1 MQKEQEIIDS
11 SIKLAEKWQNRAS
24 ELVSDFDREFY
35 VKMNKMLEHPEDKA
49 LLIELMDQCFRAQSN
64 DRVANQIIF
73 LLEKHGM
80 AHFFTT
86 KDKTLLW
93 LFQNFGKFLPNLS
106 VPMFVKQI
114 REDTKTVVIK
124 GEDEPFNKHLVM
136 RKNEGTR
143 VNINLIGEVV
153 LGEEEAQERM
163 EKYMKALENPN
174 IDYISIKISTI
185 FSQIIALDF
194 DHTVDVLVD
203 KLTKIYRQA
212 QKYPYEAADGTK
224 SNKFINLDMEEYRDL
239 DITVEVF
246 KKTLEKEEFK
256 DFY

>member
-1 MQKEQEIIDS
+1 MRNEQELISS
-11 SIKLAEKWQNRAS
+11 SIKLAEKWQNRAT
-24 ELVSDFDREFY
+24 ELVSDFDKEFY
-35 VKMNKMLEHPEDKA
+35 IKMNKMLDHPKDKA
-49 LLIELMDQCFRAQSN
+49 LLIELMDQCFRCESN
-64 DRVANQIIF
+64 ARVADQIIF

-106 VPMFVKQI
+106 VPMFVNQI

-136 RKNEGTR
+136 RKEEGTR

-153 LGEEEAQERM
+153 LGEEEASERM
-163 EKYMKALENPN
+163 EKYLKALSNPN

-185 FSQIIALDF
+185 YSQINALNF
-194 DHTVDVLVD
+194 EHTVEVLVE
-203 KLTKIYRQA
+203 KLTKFM
-212 QKYPYEAADGTK
+212 QKHKNILILLQMERVL
-224 SNKFINLDMEEYRDL
+224 INLL
-239 DITVEVF
+239 
-246 KKTLEKEEFK
+246 TLIWKNTET
-256 DFY
+256 